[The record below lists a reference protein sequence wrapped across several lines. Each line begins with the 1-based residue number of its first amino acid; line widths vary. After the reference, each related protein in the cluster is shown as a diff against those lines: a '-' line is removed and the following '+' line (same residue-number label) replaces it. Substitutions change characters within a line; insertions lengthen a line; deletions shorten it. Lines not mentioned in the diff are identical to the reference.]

1 MGYRSQV
8 VIALR
13 GEEKVLL
20 QKAMKHSKF
29 LKELVSYVDEEED
42 FDENAKTDCKLVWHS
57 IKWYE
62 EYPCIEPM
70 MNFLDYLPEDRY
82 YFIRLG
88 EEPNDNEFRGDYCDS
103 GLYVERNIRW

>member
-1 MGYRSQV
+1 VGYRSQV

-20 QKAMKHSKF
+20 QKAIKHSKS
-29 LKELVSYVDEEED
+29 LKGLISDADEEED
-42 FDENAKTDCKLVWHS
+42 FDENTKTDCKLVWHS

-62 EYPCIEPM
+62 GYSSIAPM
-70 MNFLDYLPEDRY
+70 MNFLNYLPEDTY

-88 EEPNDNEFRGDYCDS
+88 EELDDIVFRGDYYDS
-103 GLYVERNIRW
+103 GVYVERNIRW